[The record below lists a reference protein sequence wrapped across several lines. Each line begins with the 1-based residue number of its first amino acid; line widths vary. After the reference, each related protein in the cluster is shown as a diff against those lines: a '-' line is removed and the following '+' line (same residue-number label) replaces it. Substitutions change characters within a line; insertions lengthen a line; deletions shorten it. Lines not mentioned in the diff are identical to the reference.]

1 MKQAPTDSIQN
12 NKQFQQDWNAS
23 VELNFDQNAQP
34 PKTRGEKIFNGLSWA
49 LFGWLANATVS
60 IQLADTLENRFR
72 PAYKWGGQ
80 KIANSFIF
88 RPFFKNNPEE
98 GSKLAH
104 SLFSVIALLP
114 GGYSVLLPIKY
125 MEDRKVELVKTFDSW
140 FGPKNPDDNTKELT
154 EARHSYLEAAP
165 KLNWGDMIKGR
176 TLPVVGIVATHFAF
190 ASNKTNI
197 VNLITGKDT
206 FKGFNHYI
214 GAAGNGIYDAA
225 KQSRFESVRN
235 ITNSVEKRLD
245 ENIQKHM
252 QRHAKV
258 NPERLEAYKVT
269 KADGSTRR
277 LNGED
282 RLRGYLSNISIDLLY
297 SAIVAAETFV
307 LGHLSAFKRE
317 GKDVQRLDAS
327 GHPVIEKRKF
337 HLDAADSQ
345 ESQSTDIP
353 DTKLQQAQYEQRLAN
368 APQLQHGA

>member
-1 MKQAPTDSIQN
+1 MKQAPTDITQN
-12 NKQFQQDWNAS
+12 AKQFQQDWNAS

-72 PAYKWGGQ
+72 PIYKWGGNA
-80 KIANSFIF
+80 IAESFLF
-88 RPFFKNNPEE
+88 RPFFKNKPEE
-98 GSKLAH
+98 GQKLAH

-114 GGYSVLLPIKY
+114 GGYSVLLPIKF
-125 MEDRKVELVKTFDSW
+125 MEDRKVELVKTFDRW

-154 EARHSYLEAAP
+154 DARHSYLEAAP

-190 ASNKTNI
+190 ASDKTNI
-197 VNLITGKDT
+197 VNLMTGKDT
-206 FKGFNHYI
+206 FKGFNHHI
-214 GAAGNGIYDAA
+214 GATGNRIYDTV

-235 ITNSVEKRLD
+235 MANTVEKRLD
-245 ENIQKHM
+245 KGIQKHM
-252 QRHAKV
+252 QLHAKED
-258 NPERLEAYKVT
+258 PKRLDAYKVQR
-269 KADGSTRR
+269 ADGSSRT
-277 LNGED
+277 LTGED

-297 SAIVAAETFV
+297 SAIVAVETFV

-327 GHPVIEKRKF
+327 GHPVVEKRKF
-337 HLDAADSQ
+337 HLESADTQETQAAN
-345 ESQSTDIP
+345 IP
-353 DTKLQQAQYEQRLAN
+353 STKLQEAQYEQRLVN
-368 APQLQHGA
+368 APQLQQGA